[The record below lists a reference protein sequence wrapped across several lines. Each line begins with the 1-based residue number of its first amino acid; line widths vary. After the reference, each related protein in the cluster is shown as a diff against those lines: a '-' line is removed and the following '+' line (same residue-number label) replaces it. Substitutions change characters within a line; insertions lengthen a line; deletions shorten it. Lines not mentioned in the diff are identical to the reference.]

1 MRWLAPVALAVV
13 FAWAGGAKFADLK
26 GTREGFAAL
35 GLSQP
40 GSRAIQVAAFEIAT
54 AVLLIVAPIGGALVA
69 LVLLAIVTVLLVR
82 LLRAGT
88 TAPCRCFGGI
98 RSHPIAWTDVAR
110 NAGLAGVAVV
120 VLLFPPT

>member
-13 FAWAGGAKFADLK
+13 FAWAGGAKFADLE
-26 GTREGFAAL
+26 GTEEGFAAL

-40 GSRAIQVAAFEIAT
+40 EPRAIQVAAFEIAT
-54 AVLLIVAPIGGALVA
+54 AVLLIIALLGGALLA
-69 LVLLAIVTVLLVR
+69 LGLLVVFTVLIVR

-98 RSHPIAWTDVAR
+98 RSHPLAWTDVAR
-110 NAGLAGVAVV
+110 NLGLGALAVV
-120 VLLFPPT
+120 ILIAPPG

>member
-1 MRWLAPVALAVV
+1 VRWLAPVALAVV

-26 GTREGFAAL
+26 GTQEGFAAL

-40 GSRAIQVAAFEIAT
+40 EPRAIQVAAFEIAT

-69 LVLLAIVTVLLVR
+69 LVLLAVFTFLLVR
-82 LLRAGT
+82 LLRSGS

-110 NAGLAGVAVV
+110 NAALAGVAGV
-120 VLLFPPT
+120 VLLFPPA

>member
-26 GTREGFAAL
+26 GTQEGFAAL

-40 GSRAIQVAAFEIAT
+40 EPRAIQVAAFEIAT
-54 AVLLIVAPIGGALVA
+54 AVLLIVAPIGGAMVA
-69 LVLLAIVTVLLVR
+69 LVLLTVFTVLIVR

-88 TAPCRCFGGI
+88 TAPLPLLR
-98 RSHPIAWTDVAR
+98 RHPQPPPRLDRRRPQRRTR
-110 NAGLAGVAVV
+110 RPGAGDPGV
-120 VLLFPPT
+120 PP

>member
-13 FAWAGGAKFADLK
+13 FAWAGGAKFADLT
-26 GTREGFAAL
+26 GTQKGFAAL

-40 GSRAIQVAAFEIAT
+40 EPRAIQVAAFEIAT
-54 AVLLIVAPIGGALVA
+54 AVLLIVAPIGGAFVA
-69 LVLLAIVTVLLVR
+69 LGLLIVFTVLLVG
-82 LLRAGT
+82 LLRAGS

-110 NAGLAGVAVV
+110 NV
-120 VLLFPPT
+120 VLAALAVLVLVAPPG

>member
-26 GTREGFAAL
+26 GTQEGFAAL

-40 GSRAIQVAAFEIAT
+40 EPRAIQVAAFEIAT
-54 AVLLIVAPIGGALVA
+54 AVLLIVAPIGGAMVA
-69 LVLLAIVTVLLVR
+69 LVLLTVFTFLIVR
-82 LLRAGT
+82 LLRGGT

-98 RSHPIAWTDVAR
+98 RSHPLAWTDVAR
-110 NAGLAGVAVV
+110 NVALGALAVITLVA
-120 VLLFPPT
+120 PPG